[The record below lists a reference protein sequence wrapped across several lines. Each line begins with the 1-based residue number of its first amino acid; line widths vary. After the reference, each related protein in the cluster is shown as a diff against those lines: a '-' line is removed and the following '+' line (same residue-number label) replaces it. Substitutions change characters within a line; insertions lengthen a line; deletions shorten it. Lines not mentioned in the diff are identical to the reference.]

1 MHIYIPPD
9 SQLLQDYKKFAQR
22 IGLIGATNL
31 FIGLSGIILLPILT
45 KTMPIEE
52 YGTYVQVTVT
62 IGLVPSIVM
71 LGLPYTM
78 VRYLAAAKSK
88 EDVQEGYYSILGI
101 TVITSGV
108 TSIIIFLLAGPI
120 ANALFDGHFEVTQI
134 LAAIVFLEC
143 MNGLQFNYFRT
154 FQHIKRYSALTFS
167 KTLVQLTLVGA
178 FVLLDHGIFGAMIGL
193 LITDLILFAIM
204 GILIVSEIDVVF
216 PKFKNLREYLSFGLP
231 TVPGN
236 VSSWVVNSSDR
247 YVIALFLGAAY
258 VGYYSPGYTLGNTIS
273 MFIAPLSFM
282 LPAVLSKYY
291 DEGDLGTVKT
301 ILSYSTK
308 YFVALTIPS
317 IIGLTLLSKP
327 LLTILSTAEIAE
339 NSYLITPI
347 TALCAALFGIY
358 TIAVQLLILQK
369 KTRHMGFIWF
379 IAAGVNII
387 LNILCIPIFG
397 LMGAALT
404 TLLSF
409 LIATAYIIHHS
420 NMASVVSIE
429 KRFLAKCCIAALC
442 LGMFVVS
449 SNPQSPLDI
458 LITALSGG
466 GIYAI
471 TLFLLRG
478 FSSKELKFFKRMV
491 KQSS

>member
-291 DEGDLGTVKT
+291 DEGDLGTVARPLYPAGPRHAGRAQGHPAR
-301 ILSYSTK
+301 ILSLRL
-308 YFVALTIPS
+308 ALRHLHLGVQHRWHAGQPAHRPACPRRHANGQALARPTQGTGAGRPKWSNLIPV
-317 IIGLTLLSKP
+317 LFT
-327 LLTILSTAEIAE
+327 TTSTA
-339 NSYLITPI
+339 
-347 TALCAALFGIY
+347 
-358 TIAVQLLILQK
+358 
-369 KTRHMGFIWF
+369 
-379 IAAGVNII
+379 
-387 LNILCIPIFG
+387 
-397 LMGAALT
+397 
-404 TLLSF
+404 
-409 LIATAYIIHHS
+409 
-420 NMASVVSIE
+420 
-429 KRFLAKCCIAALC
+429 
-442 LGMFVVS
+442 
-449 SNPQSPLDI
+449 
-458 LITALSGG
+458 
-466 GIYAI
+466 
-471 TLFLLRG
+471 
-478 FSSKELKFFKRMV
+478 
-491 KQSS
+491 